1 MAGKK
6 CVPSFIFV
14 FFFFLA
20 FCDPRLKKQLSEMQS
35 TSESAILQSIEVN
48 STRQQQAIQQVNV
61 KLQMLYMIF
70 DVESVTSKTTLAQF
84 CSNLK
89 DLKACKVPEDELLSM
104 FNIQIL
110 GVVLLFFIT
119 GHLQITFGLFF
130 KASPGVLPFL

>member
-1 MAGKK
+1 MAEKK
-6 CVPSFIFV
+6 CVPLFIFV
-14 FFFFLA
+14 FVFFFA

-35 TSESAILQSIEVN
+35 TSESAILQSIEAN

-61 KLQMLYMIF
+61 KFQMLYMIF

-89 DLKACKVPEDELLSM
+89 AYKVPEDELLSM

-119 GHLQITFGLFF
+119 GHLHIIFGLFF